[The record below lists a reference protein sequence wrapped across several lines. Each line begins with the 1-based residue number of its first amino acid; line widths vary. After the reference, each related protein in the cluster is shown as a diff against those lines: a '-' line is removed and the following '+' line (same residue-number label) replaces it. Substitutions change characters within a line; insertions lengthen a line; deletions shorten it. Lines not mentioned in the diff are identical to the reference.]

1 MQRRRRLV
9 GRPAAGKT
17 GGETMLG
24 TVLFGIGPTA
34 LAFFHE
40 AETNGGIEIA
50 AFCCA
55 RDEITAGSYCGL
67 PLVPFEDVER
77 LYPPGKYD
85 MLTLFGHRRMRDR
98 EDAFLAAR
106 SKGYSLP
113 NYVSRKANIESGVSM
128 GAGNIVCAFAHIG
141 FDCALGDGNIIRQH
155 VYVGHQG
162 RIGSHNILSPGA
174 TIGGKSTIRDL
185 TFVGLN
191 ATVATYAD
199 IGTECLIGA
208 GSLVLKSAVPYS
220 VSFGS
225 PARPVR
231 YHRDTGVMF

>member
-1 MQRRRRLV
+1 M
-9 GRPAAGKT
+9 T
-17 GGETMLG
+17 G
-24 TVLFGIGPTA
+24 TVLYGIGPTA

-55 RDEITAGSYCGL
+55 RGEIASDSYCGL

-77 LYPPGKYD
+77 LYPPEKYG

-98 EDAFLAAR
+98 EDAFLAAKA
-106 SKGYSLP
+106 KGYPLP
-113 NYVSRKANIESGVSM
+113 NYISRRANIESDVAM
-128 GAGNIVCAFAHIG
+128 GMGNIVCAFAHIG
-141 FDCALGDGNIIRQH
+141 FGCALGDGNIIRQN

-162 RIGSHNILSPGA
+162 RVGSHNIFSRGA
-174 TIGGKSTIRDL
+174 TIGGKCTIRDL
-185 TFVGLN
+185 TFIGLN

-208 GSLVLKSAVPYS
+208 GSLVLKSAEPYS

-225 PARPVR
+225 PARPMR

>member
-1 MQRRRRLV
+1 MI
-9 GRPAAGKT
+9 
-17 GGETMLG
+17 G
-24 TVLFGIGPTA
+24 TVLYGIGPTA

-40 AETNGGIEIA
+40 AEANGGIEIA

-55 RDEITAGSYCGL
+55 HDEITVGSYCGL

-77 LYPPGKYD
+77 LYPPGEYD

-106 SKGYSLP
+106 RKGYTMP
-113 NYVSRKANIESGVSM
+113 NYISGKANIESGVTM
-128 GAGNIVCAFAHIG
+128 GMGNIVCAFAHIG
-141 FDCALGDGNIIRQH
+141 FGYTLGDGNIIRQN
-155 VYVGHQG
+155 VYIGHQG
-162 RIGSHNILSPGA
+162 QMGSHNIFSPGA
-174 TIGGKSTIRDL
+174 TIGGKCTIHDL

-191 ATVATYAD
+191 ATIATYAD

-208 GSLVLKSAVPYS
+208 GSLVLKSTEPYS

-225 PARPVR
+225 PARPMR